1 AAAAP
6 DQSRSLAALQ
16 RPVPRDVRSD
26 AVLEAASRRR
36 REDFMRLK
44 LQCSNEHSI
53 RGGPDDLPIA
63 IFPAVSTGGTSLII
77 FSEAP

>member
-1 AAAAP
+1 
-6 DQSRSLAALQ
+6 
-16 RPVPRDVRSD
+16 
-26 AVLEAASRRR
+26 
-36 REDFMRLK
+36 MRLK